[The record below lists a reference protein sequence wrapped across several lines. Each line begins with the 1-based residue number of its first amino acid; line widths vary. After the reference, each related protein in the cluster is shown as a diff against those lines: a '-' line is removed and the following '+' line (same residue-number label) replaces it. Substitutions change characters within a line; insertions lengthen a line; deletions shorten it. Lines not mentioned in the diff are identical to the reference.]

1 MKSTIK
7 FKLAVLGLVAAAMPA
22 LGLAK
27 VVGYYEMCDGQ
38 GNANQSSVITA
49 AGQTAVNVLVPNAA
63 TLGGLDVLFV
73 NNCSNGSYG
82 EEYIANLAAIASAVQ
97 NQGLVLV
104 IHDRYVTGA
113 STILPG
119 VIGVRE
125 TGVNNAVIDFPVGSP
140 ILTGPGGTLTNAS
153 LDGGNSS
160 SHGYVATGT
169 LPGGSQVLAHRTAT
183 TEAVTFKY
191 NWGAGQVIYSTIPLD
206 FYLGGSSAFRS
217 PYAVNVIAY
226 AAGLGFTTCAAEKFV
241 GAQLLLCQKI
251 CEVDQQPAV
260 LSALIYAYR
269 TLYRKTPPCGL

>member
-1 MKSTIK
+1 MK

-22 LGLAK
+22 LSLAK

-38 GNANQSSVITA
+38 GNANQASVVTA
-49 AGQTAVNVLVPNAA
+49 AGQTAVNVLIPNAA

-73 NNCSNGSYG
+73 TNCDNDGYG
-82 EEYIANLAAIASAVQ
+82 AEYMASLPAIAAAVQ
-97 NQGLVLV
+97 NQGLVLI
-104 IHDRYVTGA
+104 IHDRNVAGA

-119 VIGVRE
+119 VVGVRDF
-125 TGVNNAVIDFPVGSP
+125 NDDAAVDFPAGSP
-140 ILTGPGGTLTNAS
+140 IVTGPGGTLNNAS

-160 SHGYVATGT
+160 SHGYVATNT
-169 LPGGSQVLAHRTAT
+169 MPAGSQVLAHRSAAT
-183 TEAVTFKY
+183 NAVTFKY

-206 FYLGGSSAFRS
+206 YYLSGSSAFRS